1 MKKRKWSFLPADFQ
15 LICTHFLNKLRSS
28 CSMEKKWW
36 LVIAGCLAHAVN
48 TGLSYF
54 GMSAYFPSF
63 EREFGWSRTAISGA
77 FSLARIE
84 SGLLGPLEGYATDR
98 LGPPKMMF
106 IGITICALGFLCLS
120 LVYSLPMLY
129 AVIILGIV
137 MGSSL
142 GNNMPVSVA
151 IAQVFRERRSLAF
164 GIYRMG
170 PGLSGVL
177 VPVIGWMIVLWGW
190 RTTAIASAFLIVAV
204 CLPLAFV
211 ISKIYR
217 EQQNA
222 VNEESSPQSD
232 SHKATRPADDREFTL
247 KEAMRTQSFWTLSI
261 AMALRHLVTEG
272 VSVHFVILL
281 VDRGWT
287 TGAAS
292 SLLGVSAFIGAPAR
306 IGMAWLGDLYDKRK
320 LIIGLLV
327 SLCVSVLVMGW
338 TSHPYFFSVFMV
350 IYSLA
355 YGGLASL
362 QEPIRADYFGT
373 RSFATI
379 HGMSRS
385 VTTAG
390 TFMGPIL
397 AGFFYDLTKS
407 YTIAF
412 SIFAAVSL
420 VAILCMFLAKP
431 PVRKRRSAGA
441 VECLT
446 TLEETR
452 DR

>member
-1 MKKRKWSFLPADFQ
+1 MDRKWW
-15 LICTHFLNKLRSS
+15 
-28 CSMEKKWW
+28 M
-36 LVIAGCLAHAVN
+36 VIAGCLAHAVN

-84 SGLLGPLEGYATDR
+84 SGILGPLEGYATDR

-106 IGITICALGFLCLS
+106 IGITIGALGFLCLS
-120 LVYSLPMLY
+120 IVNSLPMLY
-129 AVIILGIV
+129 AVIVLGIV
-137 MGSSL
+137 LGSSL

-151 IAQVFRERRSLAF
+151 IAQVFRERRSFAF

-170 PGLSGVL
+170 PGLSGLL
-177 VPVIGWMIVLWGW
+177 VPLIGWMIAMWGW
-190 RTTAIASAFLIVAV
+190 RNTAVASAIIMASVS
-204 CLPLAFV
+204 LPLAFL
-211 ISKIYR
+211 IAKIYSAHQNADN
-217 EQQNA
+217 EQQYSNVPGVA
-222 VNEESSPQSD
+222 PSHNDEPQ
-232 SHKATRPADDREFTL
+232 FTL
-247 KEAMRTQSFWTLSI
+247 KEAMRTPAFWTLSV

-287 TGAAS
+287 TAAAS
-292 SLLGVSAFIGAPAR
+292 GLLGLSAFIGAPAR
-306 IGMAWLGDLYDKRK
+306 IGMAWLGDLVDKRR
-320 LIIGLLV
+320 LIIGLLIAL
-327 SLCVSVLVMGW
+327 SVSVLSMGW
-338 TSHPYFFSVFMV
+338 ISHSYVFTISMV

-390 TFMGPIL
+390 TFMGPII
-397 AGFFYDLTKS
+397 AGLFYDLTRS
-407 YTIAF
+407 YAIGFT
-412 SIFAAVSL
+412 IFAIASL
-420 VAILCMFLAKP
+420 ASTVCMFLAKP
-431 PVRKRRSAGA
+431 PMRRPS
-441 VECLT
+441 
-446 TLEETR
+446 TL
-452 DR
+452 

>member
-1 MKKRKWSFLPADFQ
+1 MDR
-15 LICTHFLNKLRSS
+15 
-28 CSMEKKWW
+28 KWW

-106 IGITICALGFLCLS
+106 IGITVCALGFFFLS
-120 LVYSLPMLY
+120 MVYSLPMLY
-129 AVIILGIV
+129 AVIVLGIV

-177 VPVIGWMIVLWGW
+177 VPVIGWMIGLCGW
-190 RTTAIASAFLIVAV
+190 RATAVASAVLMFVV
-204 CLPLAFV
+204 SFPLAVV

-217 EQQNA
+217 DHQDA
-222 VNEESSPQSD
+222 ANEEPESKTDP
-232 SHKATRPADDREFTL
+232 HPATHPAADQEFTL

-287 TGAAS
+287 TAAAS
-292 SLLGVSAFIGAPAR
+292 TLLGVSAFIGAPAR
-306 IGMAWLGDLYDKRK
+306 LGMAWLGDLYDKRR
-320 LIIGLLV
+320 LIMGLLV
-327 SLCVSVLVMGW
+327 SLCVSVLFMGW
-338 TSHPYFFSVFMV
+338 TAHPYFFTIFMV

-407 YTIAF
+407 YTVAF
-412 SIFAAVSL
+412 TLFAAVSL
-420 VAILCMFLAKP
+420 LSMLCMFLAKP
-431 PVRKRRSAGA
+431 PNKA
-441 VECLT
+441 L
-446 TLEETR
+446 R
-452 DR
+452 DSQ